1 MGRTDRR
8 APSTD
13 EAPEQSAANTPP
25 GRTTAEWTTFAIS
38 LAITLALAG
47 AALVEHVLLDEPPGT
62 RLTVTVAADRATRQ
76 DDRYY
81 VPFTVAND
89 GAEPAENVVVLFEVK
104 RGEETVEESTADVAF
119 LPTSGSAEG
128 ELVTALDPAQHAIEA
143 RVATLQLP

>member
-81 VPFTVAND
+81 VPFTVANAGD
-89 GAEPAENVVVLFEVK
+89 EPATDVTLVFEVR
-104 RGEETVEESTADVAF
+104 RGETVLEESTADVPF
-119 LPTSGSAEG
+119 LPIRGSEDG
-128 ELVTALDPAQHAIEA
+128 QLVTSFDPASHEIAA
-143 RVATLQLP
+143 RVGTLHAP